1 MANHTIESLL
11 IGAWDTMAKTMDKID
26 LCLNM
31 ASLSYMERESMDQ
44 KKTFAQLKK
53 DCVDAIDD
61 LQLECDHINEE
72 RNRIKDNLKGSTS
85 FNAAINTDNES
96 FINNPHEVYD
106 ILKKAINNVK
116 YHRNWEELEFI
127 LKDHNGNKVGECTI
141 NNK

>member
-31 ASLSYMERESMDQ
+31 TSLSYMERESMDQ

-72 RNRIKDNLKGSTS
+72 RNRIQAENIVRDSMPQVVKDVIAGK
-85 FNAAINTDNES
+85 
-96 FINNPHEVYD
+96 YD
-106 ILKKAINNVK
+106 
-116 YHRNWEELEFI
+116 R
-127 LKDHNGNKVGECTI
+127 
-141 NNK
+141 